1 MTDPRTTDEVTMAD
15 VAHVAGV
22 SVSTV
27 SRALRD
33 SPLVSPTTAARV
45 QAAAVELG
53 FVVSRAASSL
63 ATGRQGRVAVL
74 LGGRLGSWFNAVALD
89 GICTGLQGSGLDLL
103 VYRIVDA
110 DDRTA
115 FFARLPARR
124 NADALVVV
132 SFGLEDGE
140 HARLDQLGMPIV
152 YLNQRVPGAASVSID
167 DVAGARLA
175 TRYLLGLGHRRLA
188 FCGVDQRPDMAWSAV
203 HRVEGFRSALRD
215 AGLDPAAHP
224 VLLPPYGGHPDE
236 VVAQLLTAGP
246 RPTAIQVESD
256 EIAFGLLP
264 ALARAGLRVPED
276 VSVLGFDD
284 HDLADSY
291 GLTTVA
297 QPVRRMGEL
306 AGNLVAE
313 LVAGAD
319 PSSVA
324 VDTRL
329 VLRRTTAPPTS
340 QEFSALGGV
349 SDRI

>member
-1 MTDPRTTDEVTMAD
+1 MGDDRAAGDVTMTD
-15 VAHVAGV
+15 VAAAAGV

-33 SPLVSPTTAARV
+33 SPLVSLATTARV
-45 QAAAVELG
+45 QTAAAELG
-53 FVVSRAASSL
+53 FAVSRAASSL

-74 LGGRLGSWFNAVALD
+74 LGGRLGSWFNAAALD

-103 VYRIVDA
+103 VYRIVDPS
-110 DDRTA
+110 DRAA

-124 NADALVVV
+124 NADALVVA
-132 SFGLEDGE
+132 SFGLEADE

-152 YLNQRVPGAASVSID
+152 YLNQRVRGAASVAID
-167 DVAGARLA
+167 DLAGARLA

-188 FCGVDQRPDMAWSAV
+188 FCGVDQRHDMAWSAV
-203 HRVEGFRSALRD
+203 LRVEGFRAELRA

-224 VLLPPYGGHPDE
+224 VVLPPYGGHPDD

-246 RPTAIQVESD
+246 RPTAIQAESD

-284 HDLADSY
+284 HDLAAAY
-291 GLTTVA
+291 GLSTVA
-297 QPVRRMGEL
+297 QPVQRMGEL
-306 AGNLVAE
+306 AGRLVAE
-313 LVAGAD
+313 LVAGAA
-319 PSSVA
+319 PTSVD

-340 QEFSALGGV
+340 QVLPGSGGV
-349 SDRI
+349 SDRV